1 MSLSPFKHLLWRNMS
16 FTAKLGVLL
25 LPGLVAFLA
34 LAGWGVYRNAAVA
47 EVDQNLER
55 LTELRADALELG
67 FMSQRYSWAVAHSIK
82 EAAAINHRF
91 MARSLDDIRAIRPWL
106 DSAYPF
112 LTRDLNDLAD
122 QTRRVLKAEPIAGMG
137 VEEESQLLTDMVHD
151 FNKKL
156 ATQSELQLTLKE
168 EAHQRFD
175 TWTYILLVIGILLL
189 GSVILVMRRVV
200 VTPIHRAISLAK
212 LIASGNLAQNLDETS
227 HDEFGELGHCLN
239 TMAASL
245 RSSQDKL
252 KEISI
257 RDFLTGLYNVREFNR
272 LLTEEMVRER
282 RYGRQNALLMLDID
296 HFKQINDTHGHLA
309 GDEVLRSL
317 GSRIRDH
324 IRPSDHAARYGGE
337 EFAIILTE
345 TPYKSALVAAEQ
357 LRRHIC
363 SEPFT
368 IGGGMS
374 LDVTVSIG
382 VAGYPEHGNT
392 EVALVKSADD
402 ALYKAKNSGRN
413 QVCGAAG
420 LNASDI
426 HQAPANG

>member
-1 MSLSPFKHLLWRNMS
+1 
-16 FTAKLGVLL
+16 
-25 LPGLVAFLA
+25 
-34 LAGWGVYRNAAVA
+34 
-47 EVDQNLER
+47 
-55 LTELRADALELG
+55 
-67 FMSQRYSWAVAHSIK
+67 
-82 EAAAINHRF
+82 
-91 MARSLDDIRAIRPWL
+91 
-106 DSAYPF
+106 
-112 LTRDLNDLAD
+112 
-122 QTRRVLKAEPIAGMG
+122 
-137 VEEESQLLTDMVHD
+137 
-151 FNKKL
+151 
-156 ATQSELQLTLKE
+156 
-168 EAHQRFD
+168 
-175 TWTYILLVIGILLL
+175 
-189 GSVILVMRRVV
+189 
-200 VTPIHRAISLAK
+200 
-212 LIASGNLAQNLDETS
+212 
-227 HDEFGELGHCLN
+227 
-239 TMAASL
+239 
-245 RSSQDKL
+245 
-252 KEISI
+252 
-257 RDFLTGLYNVREFNR
+257 
-272 LLTEEMVRER
+272 
-282 RYGRQNALLMLDID
+282 LDID